1 MLRAL
6 SWVSLRNILRIDAAL
21 RRGFAMLCEIK
32 IENVAVI
39 EKAAAVFSDGL
50 NVLSGETGA
59 GKSILIDS
67 INAILGN
74 RTSREIVRSHTPK
87 AMIWATFRGIGAKT
101 RAQLADAGYEAENEL
116 LLYREITAEGKSTCR
131 INGMPATASVVRDI
145 CSGLINIHGQ
155 HDNQS
160 LMNPAR
166 HLGILDSF
174 AQNETA
180 HDAYYVVYKELC
192 RVKKEIDA
200 LSMDETEKERRI
212 ETLRFQIEEIGA
224 AELRPG
230 EEDELLN
237 RRTLIRNAQTVTEQL
252 NIAYAALSGAEDA
265 PGAGEMLGSAA
276 TALESISSLSEDFA
290 PLAEQMSGLYYT
302 ARDAASDIADI
313 LARCEFDPQALDA
326 VEERLDLIYRM
337 KQKYGGDVQDIL
349 AYLDAATAELD
360 GIETGAQRLDELY
373 DRQAALYDKAK
384 ALADALT
391 QTRLEAFKR
400 FNAQI
405 TDALRFLNMPGIRF
419 TLSHKKGP
427 LAGSGQD
434 SVEFNISTNPGEEPK
449 PLAKIA
455 SGGELSRIMLAV
467 KSALADKDDI
477 GTVIYDEID
486 TGVSGLAAGR
496 IGEKL
501 KQTAQGRQVI
511 CITHTAQIAAQA
523 DNHLLI
529 RKNVSEDR
537 TYTEIDALSGEGRVQ
552 ELARM
557 ISGDKITELAL
568 ANARE
573 MLRMAKA

>member
-1 MLRAL
+1 
-6 SWVSLRNILRIDAAL
+6 
-21 RRGFAMLCEIK
+21 MLCEIK

-419 TLSHKKGP
+419 TLSHNKGP

>member
-1 MLRAL
+1 
-6 SWVSLRNILRIDAAL
+6 
-21 RRGFAMLCEIK
+21 MLCEIK

-391 QTRLEAFKR
+391 QTRLEAFER

-419 TLSHKKGP
+419 TLSLKKGP

>member
-1 MLRAL
+1 
-6 SWVSLRNILRIDAAL
+6 
-21 RRGFAMLCEIK
+21 MLCEIK

-391 QTRLEAFKR
+391 QTRLEAFER

-455 SGGELSRIMLAV
+455 SGGEFSRIMLAV

>member
-1 MLRAL
+1 
-6 SWVSLRNILRIDAAL
+6 
-21 RRGFAMLCEIK
+21 MLCEIK

-276 TALESISSLSEDFA
+276 TALESISSLSEDSA

-391 QTRLEAFKR
+391 QTRLEAFER

>member
-1 MLRAL
+1 
-6 SWVSLRNILRIDAAL
+6 
-21 RRGFAMLCEIK
+21 MLCEIK

-537 TYTEIDALSGEGRVQ
+537 TYTELDALSGEGRVQ

>member
-1 MLRAL
+1 
-6 SWVSLRNILRIDAAL
+6 
-21 RRGFAMLCEIK
+21 MLCEIK

-237 RRTLIRNAQTVTEQL
+237 RRTLIRNAQTVTERL

-391 QTRLEAFKR
+391 QTRLEAFER

>member
-1 MLRAL
+1 
-6 SWVSLRNILRIDAAL
+6 
-21 RRGFAMLCEIK
+21 MLCEIK

-101 RAQLADAGYEAENEL
+101 RAQLADAVYEAENEL